1 MARHH
6 NLLSN
11 IVSVLAFACMIVVLI
26 KELVVLALPWTF
38 MLLAGLP
45 GYVLADFVSGFVHFL
60 GDTFG
65 SERTFLIGKTLV
77 YPFREHHTNQLAITQ
92 HNFFVTNGNNS
103 LISLP
108 VMLFMHLILFTH
120 AQTNFTLAF
129 IFALLFFLIVS
140 IFATNQ
146 IHKWAHMQKP
156 PLLVKLLQN
165 MHLIL
170 NPKHH
175 AIHHVAPYTTY
186 FCITKGWL
194 NPIIEKLRIFKGIR
208 RIFGIKTS

>member
-1 MARHH
+1 MAKHH
-6 NLLSN
+6 NSLINTLS
-11 IVSVLAFACMIVVLI
+11 VFAFAFMVVILAREI
-26 KELVVLALPWTF
+26 FALALPWTIIIF
-38 MLLAGLP
+38 TGLL

-77 YPFREHHTNQLAITQ
+77 RPFREHHTDQLAITR
-92 HNFFVTNGNNS
+92 HNFFVTNGNNC

-108 VMLFMHLILFTH
+108 LMLFMHVVLFTH
-120 AQTNFTLAF
+120 TQTHFALAF
-129 IFALLFFLIVS
+129 TFAVLFFLIMSV
-140 IFATNQ
+140 FATNQ

-156 PLLVKLLQN
+156 PLIVKLLQN
-165 MHLIL
+165 MRLIL

-175 AIHHVAPYTTY
+175 VIHHVAPYTTY
-186 FCITKGWL
+186 FCITTGWL

-208 RIFGIKTS
+208 KIFGIKAS